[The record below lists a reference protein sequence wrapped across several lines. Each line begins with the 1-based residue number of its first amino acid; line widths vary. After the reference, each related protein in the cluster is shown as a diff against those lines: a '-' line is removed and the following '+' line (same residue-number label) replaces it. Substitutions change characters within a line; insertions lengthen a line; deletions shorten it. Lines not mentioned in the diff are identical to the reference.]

1 MTRLKTRER
10 IEQKADDLFYEN
22 GFEATSFA
30 DIADAVGISRGNF
43 YHHYKSKND
52 ILDAVISRRLSKTQ
66 HMLEQWETDT
76 LPKTRIVSFI
86 RILLINQTKIMAFG
100 CPVGT
105 LTTEL
110 AKLDHIAQS
119 RATEIFTLFG
129 DWIAEQFRA
138 LGHGDESVSLALHLL
153 GRSQGIAVM
162 ASAYRDENYLIAE
175 VAALEGW
182 LGSLT
187 VTSSMKD

>member
-10 IEQKADDLFYEN
+10 IEQKAHDLFYEN

-30 DIADAVGISRGNF
+30 DIAGAVGISRGNF
-43 YHHYKSKND
+43 YHHYKSKDD

-66 HMLEQWETDT
+66 HMLGKWETDT
-76 LPKTRIVSFI
+76 PPKTRIVSFI

-119 RATEIFTLFG
+119 RATEIFTLFR
-129 DWIAEQFRA
+129 DWIADQFCA
-138 LGHGDESVSLALHLL
+138 LGHGDESASLALHLL

-175 VAALEGW
+175 VAALEDW

-187 VTSSMKD
+187 VTSSTKD

>member
-1 MTRLKTRER
+1 MTRTKTRDL

-43 YHHYKSKND
+43 YHHFKSKDD
-52 ILDAVISRRLSKTQ
+52 ILDAVIGRRLAKTAR
-66 HMLEQWETDT
+66 MLESWGADK
-76 LPKTRIVSFI
+76 LPKARILSFI
-86 RILLINQTKIMAFG
+86 RILLTNQTRIMAFG

-119 RATEIFTLFG
+119 RAAEVFTLFR
-129 DWIAEQFRA
+129 DWLTDQFHA
-138 LGHGDESVSLALHLL
+138 LGHADESASLALHLL

-162 ASAYRDENYLIAE
+162 ASAYRDETYLRAE
-175 VAALEGW
+175 VAALEDW
-182 LGSLT
+182 LDT
-187 VTSSMKD
+187 VTTQHH